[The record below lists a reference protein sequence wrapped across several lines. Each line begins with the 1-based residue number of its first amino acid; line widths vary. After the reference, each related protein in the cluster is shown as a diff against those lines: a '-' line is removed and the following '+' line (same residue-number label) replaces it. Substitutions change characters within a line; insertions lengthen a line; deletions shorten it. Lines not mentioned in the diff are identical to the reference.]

1 MVRLDSSRRFSLL
14 HLMMAIACVCDDS
27 YYCSELDELCRG
39 GPSSCGPHPLEAD
52 VQGIAPC
59 TLRDE
64 YPVPTSV
71 IPPLPLFVAFSHAFL
86 CITNGLV
93 LACAQEP
100 EPQIRI
106 IINDGVAPLTGIRGC
121 PEQKDGMCP
130 LPTFIEAQKEIIA
143 KADWT
148 WACHGDWEVPAGTAW
163 NTTTG
168 DPPAP

>member
-1 MVRLDSSRRFSLL
+1 MIVITALNLTSFAEEGPLPADHIPSKRTFKAS
-14 HLMMAIACVCDDS
+14 HL
-27 YYCSELDELCRG
+27 
-39 GPSSCGPHPLEAD
+39 
-52 VQGIAPC
+52 APFG
-59 TLRDE
+59 TNIQFQRQSF
-64 YPVPTSV
+64 PF
-71 IPPLPLFVAFSHAFL
+71 PPLLVAFSHAFL